1 MDLFNICGQRA
12 IVTGGTRGL
21 GHGAAQALLEAGASV
36 VIFGTNDGVYKVAG
50 SFREMGYDCHGLK
63 VNVGDAKERTEG
75 FHKAV
80 SLLGGL
86 DIIVNAAGIQRRYP
100 CEEFPME
107 DWEAVIDI
115 NLTAPFA
122 LSQLAILEF
131 EKKEQPYGKIINFSS
146 MLAFFGGF
154 TVPAYAAS
162 KGGVAQFSKALC
174 NEVAS
179 KGINVNCIAPGYMAT
194 DMNTALT
201 DPNNP
206 RNSEITARIPAR
218 RWGTPD
224 DIKGLIIFLSSHAS
238 DYINGA
244 VIPCDGGYLVN

>member
-1 MDLFNICGQRA
+1 MDLFNISGQRA

-63 VNVGDAKERTEG
+63 VNVGDANERTEG

-86 DIIVNAAGIQRRYP
+86 DILVNAAGIQRRYP
-100 CEEFPME
+100 CEEFPIE

-174 NEVAS
+174 NEVARH
-179 KGINVNCIAPGYMAT
+179 KRK
-194 DMNTALT
+194 LH
-201 DPNNP
+201 
-206 RNSEITARIPAR
+206 
-218 RWGTPD
+218 
-224 DIKGLIIFLSSHAS
+224 SSWLHGHGHEHS
-238 DYINGA
+238 SYRSQQS
-244 VIPCDGGYLVN
+244 PQP